1 MSSLENIRLGL
12 CAAWHSSHVRALLT
26 LTFTLIGLASVFYW
40 WVEGWHPVDAVYFS
54 VMTVATVG
62 YGDFSP
68 HTTLGKLFTIFYVLC
83 GLGLFVAAATAVADS
98 VLQSVHQQ
106 HKDNE

>member
-1 MSSLENIRLGL
+1 M
-12 CAAWHSSHVRALLT
+12 
-26 LTFTLIGLASVFYW
+26 
-40 WVEGWHPVDAVYFS
+40 DAVYFS

-68 HTTLGKLFTIFYVLC
+68 HTTLGKMFTIFYVLC

-98 VLQSVHQQ
+98 VLQSIHQQ

>member
-1 MSSLENIRLGL
+1 MDSLQQLGSGL
-12 CAAWHSSHVRALLT
+12 AIAFRNPQVRILLAM
-26 LTFTLIGLASVFYW
+26 TFTLIGLASVFYW

-98 VLQSVHQQ
+98 VLQSIHQQ